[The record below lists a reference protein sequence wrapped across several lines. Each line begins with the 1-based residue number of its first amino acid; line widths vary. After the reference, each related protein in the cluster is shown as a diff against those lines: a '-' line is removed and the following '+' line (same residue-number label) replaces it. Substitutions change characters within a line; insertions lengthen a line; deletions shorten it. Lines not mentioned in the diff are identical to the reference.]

1 MYYLIEFSREDKA
14 RLSSTKLLE
23 RARKRDWSRFL
34 LWLGSGE
41 EAWYMCSR
49 MGHGLS
55 PTHTLSVCSDLWH
68 KEGKVRLK
76 SCQKLNSK
84 KWSTSC
90 GYYTFLV
97 WRIAKHKEKILW
109 VATLTNSTTS
119 FNSFS
124 AHTQTTMLSINNEI
138 CLFSPNN

>member
-1 MYYLIEFSREDKA
+1 MYYLIEFSREEDKA

-23 RARKRDWSRFL
+23 RARKGGWSGFL
-34 LWLGSGE
+34 VWLGSGE
-41 EAWYMCSR
+41 QAWHMCSH

-55 PTHTLSVCSDLWH
+55 PTNALSVCSDLWH

-90 GYYTFLV
+90 GHYTFLFG
-97 WRIAKHKEKILW
+97 I
-109 VATLTNSTTS
+109 
-119 FNSFS
+119 
-124 AHTQTTMLSINNEI
+124 
-138 CLFSPNN
+138 